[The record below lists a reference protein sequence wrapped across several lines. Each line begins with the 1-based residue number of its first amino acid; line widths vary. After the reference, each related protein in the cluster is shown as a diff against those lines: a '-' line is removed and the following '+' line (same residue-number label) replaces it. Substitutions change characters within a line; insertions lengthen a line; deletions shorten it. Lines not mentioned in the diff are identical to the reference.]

1 MKKNA
6 VDNIVPIV
14 IALKHKLEKAK
25 SPLIDDLVSGQVC
38 PDPESNPGLLSLF
51 LFFSTAA
58 PINLLFISC
67 MCLCEDFDFDLFC
80 SP

>member
-25 SPLIDDLVSGQVC
+25 SPLIDDLVRCQVC
-38 PDPESNPGLLSLF
+38 PDPESNPGLLS
-51 LFFSTAA
+51 
-58 PINLLFISC
+58 
-67 MCLCEDFDFDLFC
+67 
-80 SP
+80 